1 MYLYSDLTV
10 WKDAVEF
17 VTKIY
22 KVTESFP
29 KSEVYG
35 LTSQI
40 RRSAVSIPSNIAEGA
55 SRKSSKEFSQFLSIA
70 VGSLAELDT
79 QLIIAKNLLYLDEQL
94 YAELS
99 LMLVGIRKMTLG
111 LKRSIGGWEN

>member
-10 WKDAVEF
+10 WKDSVEF

-40 RRSAVSIPSNIAEGA
+40 RRSAVSISSNIAEGA
-55 SRKSSKEFSQFLSIA
+55 SRKSPKEFSQFLSIA

-79 QLIIAKNLLYLDEQL
+79 QLIIAKNLLYLEEQL
-94 YAELS
+94 YDEFW
-99 LMLVGIRKMTLG
+99 LMLVSIRKMTLA
-111 LKRSIGGWEN
+111 LKRSIGG